1 MGSLPETIP
10 DYLHGLNPVQLDAV
24 RHQGGPLLILA
35 GAGSGKTRVITYK
48 IAYLIRECGIQ
59 PRSIL
64 AVTFTNKAAGEMRE
78 RAASLAP
85 GASECMI
92 RTFHSFGAWFLRRN
106 HERAGLPAGFT
117 IYDDDDVV
125 QLLRSLFPD
134 ESKPHLNAQSRAISR
149 AKDYAL
155 YPGNDLS
162 AVTHQ
167 HEELRDV
174 YRRYHERLREI
185 GNVDF
190 GDLILRPLELLRR
203 DEAVRT
209 RIQQR
214 FRVVLVDEYQDSNVA
229 QFELLRALVGS
240 DSYLCVVGDDDQSI
254 YRFRGAEVRNILT
267 FHEQYPGTT
276 TVRLEQNYRSTGS
289 ILNLAS
295 EVVARNEGRLG
306 KRLWTERED
315 GPLPQLAF
323 LSDAEAEVE
332 FCVRILQADARYSN
346 TAILY
351 RTNAQSRLFESEFL
365 RRGIPYRIVGT
376 LRFYEREEVKDVLAV
391 LRLLA
396 NPRDEVS
403 FRRIVNKPARSLGL
417 KSVDRIVDVALAGG
431 GDLLDALAAAV
442 PGLTKKAEKARA
454 ELDGVFASLTGAVE
468 GSSLSV
474 LVERAA
480 EETGLREYH
489 ASQDEYQGSGKV
501 ANIDELVNAAGLYG
515 SGREALAEFLEMIEL
530 DANRDTAAEDG
541 EAVTLI
547 TMHNTKGLEFPRVI
561 ITGLEEGLF
570 PRGADEGPG
579 EIEEERRLFYVA
591 VTRAENELYLTS
603 CRYRRLYGRITEY
616 APSRFLGEIPP
627 ELLETLG
634 SGTSSRRIPAAS
646 GDPGFG
652 RQGIPAAGGTVSDR
666 LRSASDA
673 EDWEEADDLPPGA
686 GVYHDDYGL
695 GVVQKRWRKG
705 TNVMVRVGFEN
716 GRIATFIPRY
726 TPLERVSIDE

>member
-1 MGSLPETIP
+1 MGRVSETIP
-10 DYLHGLNPVQLDAV
+10 EYLEGLNPVQLDAV
-24 RHQGGPLLILA
+24 RHQGSPLLILA

-48 IAYLIRECGIQ
+48 IAYLIRECGIP

-64 AVTFTNKAAGEMRE
+64 AVTFTNKAAAEMRE

-92 RTFHSFGAWFLRRN
+92 RTFHSFGAWLLRRN
-106 HERAGLPAGFT
+106 HDRCALPAGFS
-117 IYDDDDVV
+117 IYDDDDTV

-134 ESKPHLNAQSRAISR
+134 ESKPHLISQARAISR

-155 YPGNDLS
+155 FPDDDLS
-162 AVTHQ
+162 AVTY
-167 HEELRDV
+167 HEDELREA
-174 YRRYHERLREI
+174 YRRYHDRLREI

-190 GDLILRPLELLRR
+190 GDLILRPLELLRA
-203 DEAVRT
+203 DEGVRT

-229 QFELLRALVGS
+229 QFEFLRALVGPET
-240 DSYLCVVGDDDQSI
+240 YLCVVGDDDQSI

-267 FHEQYPGTT
+267 FHEQFPGTK

-306 KRLWTERED
+306 KRLWTERDD
-315 GPLPQLAF
+315 GPLPQLAL
-323 LSDAEAEVE
+323 LSDAESEVE
-332 FCVRILQADARYSN
+332 FCRGIIQRDQRYSD

-365 RRGIPYRIVGT
+365 RQGIPYRIVGT
-376 LRFYEREEVKDVLAV
+376 VRFYEREEVKDVLAV

-403 FRRIVNKPARSLGL
+403 FRRIINKPSRGLGL
-417 KSVDRIVDVALAGG
+417 KSVDRLVQTAVAGG
-431 GDLLDALAAAV
+431 QDLIAALSAPV
-442 PGLTKKAEKARA
+442 PGLSRKAEQARA
-454 ELDGVFASLTGAVE
+454 EVARVFSGLVEAVD
-468 GSSLSV
+468 GSSLS
-474 LVERAA
+474 LIVERAG

-489 ASQDEYQGSGKV
+489 ESQDEYQGSGKV
-501 ANIDELVNAAGLYG
+501 ANMDELVNAAGLYG
-515 SGREALAEFLEMIEL
+515 SGRDALTEFLEMIEL
-530 DANRDTAAEDG
+530 DATRDTSDGDG

-561 ITGLEEGLF
+561 ITGLEDGLF
-570 PRGADEGPG
+570 PRGGDEGPE

-603 CRYRRLYGRITEY
+603 CRFRRLYGRITEY
-616 APSRFLGEIPP
+616 PPSRFLGEIP
-627 ELLETLG
+627 EHLLEIVG
-634 SGTSSRRIPAAS
+634 SAPGRRPAATSSAAVVN
-646 GDPGFG
+646 D
-652 RQGIPAAGGTVSDR
+652 
-666 LRSASDA
+666 
-673 EDWEEADDLPPGA
+673 EDWEDANDLPPGA
-686 GVYHDDYGL
+686 GVYHDDYGI

-705 TNVMVRVGFEN
+705 ANVMVRVGFEN

>member
-1 MGSLPETIP
+1 MGSASETIP
-10 DYLHGLNPVQLDAV
+10 DYLKGLNPVQLDAV
-24 RHQGGPLLILA
+24 RHTGGPLLILA

-48 IAYLIRECGIQ
+48 IAYLIRAHGI
-59 PRSIL
+59 PPHSIL
-64 AVTFTNKAAGEMRE
+64 AVTFTNKAAAEMRE

-85 GASECMI
+85 GAVDCMI
-92 RTFHSFGAWFLRRN
+92 RTFHSFGAWLLRRN
-106 HERAGLPAGFT
+106 HDRCGLPSGFS

-134 ESKPHLNAQSRAISR
+134 ESKPHLTAQARAISR

-155 YPGNDLS
+155 YPTDDLR
-162 AVTHQ
+162 AITHQ
-167 HEELRDV
+167 PEELRDV
-174 YRRYHERLREI
+174 YQRYHERLREI

-190 GDLILRPLELLRR
+190 GDLILRPLELLRS
-203 DEAVRT
+203 DEGVRR

-214 FRVVLVDEYQDSNVA
+214 FQVVLVDEYQDSNVA
-229 QFELLRALVGS
+229 QFEFLSSLVGP

-267 FHEQYPGTT
+267 FHEQFPGTT

-295 EVVARNEGRLG
+295 AVVAKNEGRLG

-315 GPLPQLAF
+315 GPVPQLAL
-323 LSDAEAEVE
+323 LSDAESEVE
-332 FCVRILQADARYSN
+332 FCCTIIERDRRYSD

-365 RRGIPYRIVGT
+365 RLGIPYRIVGT

-403 FRRIVNKPARSLGL
+403 FRRVINKPSRGLGV
-417 KSVDRIVDVALAGG
+417 KSVDRLVEAAVSSGS
-431 GDLLDALAAAV
+431 DLLAV
-442 PGLTKKAEKARA
+442 LSAPVAGLTRRAESARA
-454 ELDGVFASLTGAVE
+454 SVASIFAGLSEAVD

-489 ASQDEYQGSGKV
+489 ESQDEYQGSGKV
-501 ANIDELVNAAGLYG
+501 ANIDELINAAGLYG
-515 SGREALAEFLEMIEL
+515 AGREALAEFLEMIEL
-530 DANRDTAAEDG
+530 DANRDTQDSDG

-547 TMHNTKGLEFPRVI
+547 TMHNTKGLEFPRVF
-561 ITGLEEGLF
+561 ITGLEDGLF
-570 PRGADEGPG
+570 PRGADESAA

-616 APSRFLGEIPP
+616 MPSRFLGEIP
-627 ELLETLG
+627 EHLLEHVG
-634 SGTSSRRIPAAS
+634 SGSPKRRPPTPGSA
-646 GDPGFG
+646 GGPGFG
-652 RQGIPAAGGTVSDR
+652 RQGIPGHHADGPE
-666 LRSASDA
+666 
-673 EDWEEADDLPPGA
+673 EDWQEAEDLPPGT
-686 GVYHDDYGL
+686 GVYHEDYGL
-695 GVVQKRWRKG
+695 GVVQSRWRKG
-705 TNVMVRVGFEN
+705 TNIMVRVGFEN
-716 GRIATFIPRY
+716 GRTATFIPRY